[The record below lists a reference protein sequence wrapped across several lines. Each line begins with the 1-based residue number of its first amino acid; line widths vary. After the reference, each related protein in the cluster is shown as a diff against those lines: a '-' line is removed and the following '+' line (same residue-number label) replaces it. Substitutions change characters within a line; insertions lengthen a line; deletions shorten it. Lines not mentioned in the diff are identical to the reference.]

1 MAGKKIDARSRITP
15 RHEPLRKPSD
25 NVRTRSRALS
35 TSVGAEP
42 PLILESDAE
51 FLQPPS
57 TATTA
62 PTLGPTSVG
71 SALNVLT
78 TPRLEKRPRVTITD
92 LAQLLGMDKSSVS
105 LALRDSPKVSSATR
119 ERVRKAAAEH
129 NYVPNWAA
137 KRLAG
142 SSGHAIGL
150 VMPSAFGCLTDP
162 PVVRTAQ
169 ALARLAA
176 NRQLTLNLMAQEQLS
191 ESNGENSLPLHA
203 DGLLVW
209 GDVPAP
215 SAVRFSSAYARPS
228 IVLDPHH
235 PSYAKYKGNTIA
247 IDNRGGASALVKHLF
262 ERGAKS
268 LVFIQVEDQH
278 LSHVERWRGTKQ
290 TWQELASEESLSK
303 LTLEELT
310 DDKLREIAA
319 RGDSAIFSSNDHG
332 AMQVWHRLRRLEVS
346 LPDQVKLAGF
356 DGDEYGELVGLTTAV
371 FDSEA
376 LAETAFTRLI
386 GLLSNQLQSVAES
399 IPVTVRSGATS

>member
-1 MAGKKIDARSRITP
+1 LPWQGEA
-15 RHEPLRKPSD
+15 EPLPQQ
-25 NVRTRSRALS
+25 
-35 TSVGAEP
+35 
-42 PLILESDAE
+42 PL
-51 FLQPPS
+51 
-57 TATTA
+57 ATTVA
-62 PTLGPTSVG
+62 SPGPPGTT

-78 TPRLEKRPRVTITD
+78 NQTLEKRPRVTITD

-119 ERVRKAAAEH
+119 ARVRQAAAEH
-129 NYVPNWAA
+129 NYIPNWAA

-142 SSGHAIGL
+142 SSGHAVGL

-169 ALARLAA
+169 ALAKLAA
-176 NRQLTLNLMAQEQLS
+176 TRQLTLNLMAHEQLAD
-191 ESNGENSLPLHA
+191 SNGENSLPLHA

-215 SAVRFSSAYARPS
+215 AAVRFSTAYARPS

-247 IDNRGGASALVKHLF
+247 IDNRGGASAVVRHLF

-268 LVFIQVEDQH
+268 LVFVQVEDEH
-278 LSHVERWRGTKQ
+278 LGHVERWKGTKQ
-290 TWQELASEESLSK
+290 TWQELASEETLSK

-319 RGDSAIFSSNDHG
+319 RGNAAIFCSNDHG

-346 LPDQVKLAGF
+346 LPDQLKLAGF
-356 DGDEYGELVGLTTAV
+356 DGDEYGALIGLTTAV

-386 GLLSNQLQSVAES
+386 GLLSNQLTSVAES
-399 IPVTVRSGATS
+399 IPVTVRIGTTS

>member
-1 MAGKKIDARSRITP
+1 
-15 RHEPLRKPSD
+15 LRKPSD
-25 NVRTRSRALS
+25 NSRLRGRSLVD
-35 TSVGAEP
+35 TKAEP
-42 PLILESDAE
+42 ELSG
-51 FLQPPS
+51 PS
-57 TATTA
+57 LHEPVSATHAQLVTAGA
-62 PTLGPTSVG
+62 A
-71 SALNVLT
+71 SALNVLSIQ
-78 TPRLEKRPRVTITD
+78 PLEKRPRVTITD

-105 LALRDSPKVSSATR
+105 LALRDSPKVSLATR
-119 ERVRKAAAEH
+119 ARVRKAAAEH
-129 NYVPNWAA
+129 NYIPNWAA

-176 NRQLTLNLMAQEQLS
+176 NRQLTLNLMAQEQLADA
-191 ESNGENSLPLHA
+191 NGENSLPLHA

-215 SAVRFSSAYARPS
+215 AALRFSSAYARPS

-247 IDNRGGASALVKHLF
+247 IDNRGGASAVVQHLH
-262 ERGAKS
+262 ERGAAK
-268 LVFIQVEDQH
+268 LVFVQVEDQH
-278 LSHVERWRGTKQ
+278 LSHVERWKGTKQ
-290 TWQELASEESLSK
+290 TWLDLADAESLSK
-303 LTLEELT
+303 VTLDELT
-310 DDKLREIAA
+310 SERLTEIAE
-319 RGDSAIFSSNDHG
+319 RGDSAIFCSNDHG
-332 AMQVWHRLRRLEVS
+332 AMQVWHRLHRLGVS

-371 FDSEA
+371 FDSET

-386 GLLSNQLQSVAES
+386 ALLSNQLQSVTES
-399 IPVTVRSGATS
+399 IPVTLRIGATS

>member
-1 MAGKKIDARSRITP
+1 LS
-15 RHEPLRKPSD
+15 KPSD
-25 NVRTRSRALS
+25 LAPKAVLLPA
-35 TSVGAEP
+35 
-42 PLILESDAE
+42 LESD
-51 FLQPPS
+51 
-57 TATTA
+57 
-62 PTLGPTSVG
+62 LG
-71 SALNVLT
+71 ANVVSMRL
-78 TPRLEKRPRVTITD
+78 LEKRPRVTITD
-92 LAQLLGMDKSSVS
+92 LAQMLGMDKSSVS
-105 LALRDSPKVSSATR
+105 LALRDSPKVSVATR
-119 ERVRKAAAEH
+119 ARVRKAAADH
-129 NYVPNWAA
+129 NYIPNWAA

-169 ALARLAA
+169 ALAKLAA
-176 NRQLTLNLMAQEQLS
+176 NRQLTLNLMAHEQLA

-215 SAVRFSSAYARPS
+215 AAVRFSSAYARPS

-247 IDNRGGASALVKHLF
+247 IDNRGGASSLVQHLY

-268 LVFIQVEDQH
+268 LTFVQVEEQH
-278 LSHVERWRGTKQ
+278 LSHVERWKGTKE
-290 TWQELASEESLSK
+290 TWQELVGAASLTK
-303 LTLEELT
+303 LALTELT
-310 DDKLREIAA
+310 DERLKQLAEQ
-319 RGDSAIFSSNDHG
+319 GSAGIFCSNDHG
-332 AMQVWHRLRRLEVS
+332 AMQVWHRLQRLGIS
-346 LPDQVKLAGF
+346 LPEQIKLVGF

-376 LAETAFTRLI
+376 LAEAAFTRLV

-399 IPVTVRSGATS
+399 IPVTVRTGLTS

>member
-1 MAGKKIDARSRITP
+1 MR
-15 RHEPLRKPSD
+15 L
-25 NVRTRSRALS
+25 
-35 TSVGAEP
+35 
-42 PLILESDAE
+42 
-51 FLQPPS
+51 
-57 TATTA
+57 
-62 PTLGPTSVG
+62 
-71 SALNVLT
+71 
-78 TPRLEKRPRVTITD
+78 LEKRPRVTITD
-92 LAQLLGMDKSSVS
+92 LAQMLGMDKSSVS
-105 LALRDSPKVSSATR
+105 LALRDSPKVSVATR
-119 ERVRKAAAEH
+119 ARVRKAAAEH
-129 NYVPNWAA
+129 NYIPNWAA

-169 ALARLAA
+169 ALAKLAA
-176 NRQLTLNLMAQEQLS
+176 NRQLTLNLMAHEQLA

-215 SAVRFSSAYARPS
+215 AALRFSSAYARPS

-247 IDNRGGASALVKHLF
+247 IDNRGGASALVRHLH

-268 LVFIQVEDQH
+268 LTFVQVEDQH
-278 LSHVERWRGTKQ
+278 LSHVERWKGTKE
-290 TWQELASEESLSK
+290 TWLELADASSLTK
-303 LTLEELT
+303 VALAELT
-310 DDKLREIAA
+310 DEHLQQLAKQ
-319 RGDSAIFSSNDHG
+319 GSAGIFCSNDHG
-332 AMQVWHRLRRLEVS
+332 AMQVWHRLQRLGIS
-346 LPDQVKLAGF
+346 LPDQIKLVGF

-376 LAETAFTRLI
+376 LAEAAFTRLV

-399 IPVTVRSGATS
+399 IPVTVRTGLTS

>member
-1 MAGKKIDARSRITP
+1 MKTDSPSANAVAHSEKNLGGEQVAGEIA
-15 RHEPLRKPSD
+15 PLLTDPVRLPPAMSESSPSVV
-25 NVRTRSRALS
+25 NMPA
-35 TSVGAEP
+35 
-42 PLILESDAE
+42 
-51 FLQPPS
+51 
-57 TATTA
+57 
-62 PTLGPTSVG
+62 
-71 SALNVLT
+71 
-78 TPRLEKRPRVTITD
+78 LEKRARVTITD

-105 LALRDSPKVSSATR
+105 LALRDSPKVSIATR
-119 ERVRKAAAEH
+119 ARVRKAAAEH
-129 NYVPNWAA
+129 NYIPNWAA

-169 ALARLAA
+169 ALAKLAA
-176 NRQLTLNLMAQEQLS
+176 NRQLTLNLMAHEQLA

-215 SAVRFSSAYARPS
+215 AAVRFSSAYARPS

-247 IDNRGGASALVKHLF
+247 IDNRGGASALVTHLH

-268 LVFIQVEDQH
+268 LTFVQIEEQH
-278 LSHVERWRGTKQ
+278 LSHIERYKGTKQ
-290 TWQELASEESLSK
+290 TWQELADAASLTK
-303 LTLEELT
+303 LTLPELT
-310 DDKLREIAA
+310 DDALKELAA
-319 RGDSAIFSSNDHG
+319 RGSAGIFCSNDRG
-332 AMQVWHRLRRLEVS
+332 AIHVWHRLQRLGIS
-346 LPDQVKLAGF
+346 LPGDVKLAGF
-356 DGDEYGELVGLTTAV
+356 DGDEYGALVGLTTAV

-386 GLLSNQLQSVAES
+386 GLLSNQLHSVADS
-399 IPVTVRSGATS
+399 IPVTVRTGRTS

>member
-1 MAGKKIDARSRITP
+1 M
-15 RHEPLRKPSD
+15 
-25 NVRTRSRALS
+25 
-35 TSVGAEP
+35 
-42 PLILESDAE
+42 
-51 FLQPPS
+51 
-57 TATTA
+57 
-62 PTLGPTSVG
+62 
-71 SALNVLT
+71 
-78 TPRLEKRPRVTITD
+78 
-92 LAQLLGMDKSSVS
+92 LGMDKSSVS
-105 LALRDSPKVSSATR
+105 LALRDSPKVSVATR
-119 ERVRKAAAEH
+119 ARVRKAAAEH
-129 NYVPNWAA
+129 HYIPNWAA

-176 NRQLTLNLMAQEQLS
+176 NRQLTLNLIAHEQLAD
-191 ESNGENSLPLHA
+191 SNGENSLPLHA

-215 SAVRFSSAYARPS
+215 AAVRFSSAYARPS

-247 IDNRGGASALVKHLF
+247 IDNRGGAGAVVRHLH

-268 LVFIQVEDQH
+268 LTFVQVEDQH
-278 LSHVERWRGTKQ
+278 LSHIERWKGTKE
-290 TWQELASEESLSK
+290 TWQELSAASSLDK
-303 LTLEELT
+303 LTLDELR
-310 DDKLREIAA
+310 DRKLRAIAEQDNA
-319 RGDSAIFSSNDHG
+319 AIFCSNDHG
-332 AMQVWHRLRRLEVS
+332 AMQVWHRLQRLGIA
-346 LPDQVKLAGF
+346 LPSDVRLAGF

-386 GLLSNQLQSVAES
+386 GLLSNQLQSVADS
-399 IPVTVRSGATS
+399 IPVTVRTGTTS

>member
-1 MAGKKIDARSRITP
+1 M
-15 RHEPLRKPSD
+15 KP
-25 NVRTRSRALS
+25 
-35 TSVGAEP
+35 
-42 PLILESDAE
+42 
-51 FLQPPS
+51 
-57 TATTA
+57 
-62 PTLGPTSVG
+62 
-71 SALNVLT
+71 
-78 TPRLEKRPRVTITD
+78 LEKRPRVTITD
-92 LAQLLGMDKSSVS
+92 LAEMLGMDKSSVS
-105 LALRDSPKVSSATR
+105 LALRDSPKVSVATR
-119 ERVRKAAAEH
+119 ARVRQAAAEH
-129 NYVPNWAA
+129 NYIPNWAA

-176 NRQLTLNLMAQEQLS
+176 NRQLTLNLMAHEQLA

-215 SAVRFSSAYARPS
+215 AAVRFSSAYARPS

-247 IDNRGGASALVKHLF
+247 IDNRGGAS
-262 ERGAKS
+262 S
-268 LVFIQVEDQH
+268 LVRHLHDGGAQSLTFVQVEDQH
-278 LSHVERWRGTKQ
+278 LSHVERWKGTKE
-290 TWQELASEESLSK
+290 TWQELADASTLSK
-303 LTLEELT
+303 VTLDELT
-310 DDKLREIAA
+310 DSRLRELAQ
-319 RGDSAIFSSNDHG
+319 RGNAGIFCSNDHG
-332 AMQVWHRLRRLEVS
+332 AMQVWHRMRRLGIS
-346 LPDQVKLAGF
+346 PPADVKLVGF

-386 GLLSNQLQSVAES
+386 GLLSNQLQSVTES
-399 IPVTVRSGATS
+399 IPVTVRSGSTS